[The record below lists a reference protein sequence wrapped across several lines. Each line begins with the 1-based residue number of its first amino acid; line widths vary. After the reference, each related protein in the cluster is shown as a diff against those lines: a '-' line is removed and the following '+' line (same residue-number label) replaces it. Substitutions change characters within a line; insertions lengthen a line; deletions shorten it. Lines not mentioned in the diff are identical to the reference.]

1 MKLDALAVAGIAV
14 VMSAVPAFAHHSF
27 SMFDAAASKTVE
39 GVIKE
44 FQWTNPH
51 SWILMMVSNSQGQLE
66 QWSIEMGGP
75 VGLARQ
81 GWNPKTLKPGMQVK
95 TVIHPLRDGSNGGQ
109 FMAITLPDGTL
120 MGDVNAP
127 AGANAGGGP

>member
-1 MKLDALAVAGIAV
+1 MKLNTLGVAGIAV

-27 SMFDAAASKTVE
+27 SMFDAASAKTVE
-39 GVIKE
+39 GVVKE

-66 QWSIEMGGP
+66 QWAIEMGGP
-75 VGLARQ
+75 IGLARQ
-81 GWNPKTLKPGMQVK
+81 GWTPKTLKPGMQVK
-95 TVIHPLRDGSNGGQ
+95 TVINPMRDGTNGGQ

-120 MGDVNAP
+120 IGDVNAP
-127 AGANAGGGP
+127 ASANAGGGP